1 MNRRIHFITLLIA
14 TAPLFAKG
22 IEDRVVDHTLKNGLR
37 ILVVERRVAP
47 VVSLTIR
54 FKAGSVDEQVGATG
68 IAHMLEHMLFK
79 GTQTIG
85 TRDYNKEKPILD
97 AINLASVAMDEEE
110 MKGEKSD
117 KEKLKK
123 LTEELKKLREQHEKV
138 IIKDEL
144 EELYNRTGA
153 VGFNASTNTDMTT
166 YIVSLPANKVELW
179 MRLESDRM
187 RSPVLR
193 EFYKERSVILEER
206 RTRTDDRPF
215 GRLYENFKAA
225 AFMTHP
231 YRNPVIGWR
240 SDIERLTV
248 RQAESFRKTFY
259 APNNV
264 VMAIVGDVKAQ
275 KIIKQIEKHFGD
287 IQPQQLPPSLS
298 TKEPAQQGERR
309 IKVQFDASPQM
320 LIGFHK
326 PNAPHPDDYVID
338 VIANLLSEGR
348 TSRFHKELIE
358 GKELAISAWASNSWP
373 GDRYDN
379 LFVVSGTPR
388 HPHTIAEVEAAV
400 YEELDRL
407 KKEPVPESELVK
419 IRNNVESS
427 FIWGLG
433 SNSGLARR
441 LTYFV
446 TIMGDWNYLVDYPQR
461 IASITPA
468 DIQRVAKAYFS
479 ASNRT
484 VAILVR
490 PEKGT
495 KKK

>member
-1 MNRRIHFITLLIA
+1 MDRIEICPHEHPTQIDIDTAPLIIAPLSNSSQNQQMNRRIQFITLLVS
-14 TAPLFAKG
+14 APLFAKG

-37 ILVVERRVAP
+37 VLVVERRVAP

-240 SDIERLTV
+240 SDIERLTA

-309 IKVQFDASPQM
+309 IKVQFDASP
-320 LIGFHK
+320 
-326 PNAPHPDDYVID
+326 
-338 VIANLLSEGR
+338 
-348 TSRFHKELIE
+348 
-358 GKELAISAWASNSWP
+358 
-373 GDRYDN
+373 
-379 LFVVSGTPR
+379 
-388 HPHTIAEVEAAV
+388 
-400 YEELDRL
+400 
-407 KKEPVPESELVK
+407 
-419 IRNNVESS
+419 
-427 FIWGLG
+427 
-433 SNSGLARR
+433 
-441 LTYFV
+441 
-446 TIMGDWNYLVDYPQR
+446 
-461 IASITPA
+461 
-468 DIQRVAKAYFS
+468 
-479 ASNRT
+479 
-484 VAILVR
+484 
-490 PEKGT
+490 
-495 KKK
+495 